1 MTKPE
6 LGTKR
11 RCNTCETKFFDLNKD
26 PIVCPKCAAVFA
38 PPQSDPIRSRRPSDR
53 QLRPAQKV
61 AVPKVPNEFLSIDE
75 PDGDRETEAPVADT
89 EEAEAVLLLV
99 DDQDEK
105 LDPAEIIEADI
116 EKDDT

>member
-1 MTKPE
+1 MAKPE

-11 RCNTCETKFFDLNKD
+11 RCNSCETKFFDLNKD

-38 PPQSDPIRSRRPSDR
+38 PPQPDPIRSRRPSDR
-53 QLRPAQKV
+53 QPLPAQKV
-61 AVPKVPNEFLSIDE
+61 AAPKVPNEFVSIDE
-75 PDGDRETEAPVADT
+75 PDANKETEAPVADT
-89 EEAEAVLLLV
+89 EEAEADLLLV

-105 LDPAEIIEADI
+105 LDPTEIIEADI